1 MIQKV
6 RRKIVF
12 GVFSKIQKK
21 IWKFKS
27 PISFKK
33 SQETK
38 YSTKKNWKKK
48 VKKIWSAK
56 KRQLQKKIQILNF
69 LSPFYSTQFI
79 TIFACFYLRKSLVM
93 VYQIPHFLTF
103 GLCVFVLQ
111 SYPKFLVWYSSLI
124 VFSWL
129 IFFSGLSL
137 NFYWFYLRISCI
149 LWPLVP

>member
-38 YSTKKNWKKK
+38 YKTKKNWKKK

-79 TIFACFYLRKSLVM
+79 TTFACFYLRKSLVI
-93 VYQIPHFLTF
+93 VYQIPHFSNFWSLCFCFTIISKISCLVF
-103 GLCVFVLQ
+103 LFDCVFLAYFFFWLVF
-111 SYPKFLVWYSSLI
+111 KFLLV
-124 VFSWL
+124 
-129 IFFSGLSL
+129 LS
-137 NFYWFYLRISCI
+137 
-149 LWPLVP
+149 